1 MSKGKK
7 IFKDNTIWVVLIVI
21 IIIAAIVSRNFFTP
35 SNLISI
41 ATTESIIGVLC
52 AGAMWCILSK
62 GIDLSAGSMVAFASC
77 ICASFVQK
85 STYSGAMYPGLD
97 LPVIVG
103 IVVAII
109 ACVAF
114 GLLNGLLVAYT
125 KIPPFIATLGTQ
137 LIVRA
142 AAQIYTNAYPVPEL
156 KDDFKFLGQGYVGP
170 IPMII
175 IIFAIFIIVSGFM
188 LNYTRFGKNIFAI
201 GGNEQAARAAGIKVE
216 KNQVIVYVWAAFCA
230 GMGGVLLASRS
241 GAGNSSSGLN
251 YELDA
256 IAACTIG
263 GTSQTGGVAKITGV
277 IAGIFI
283 LGVVKNIMLLLGVNA
298 YWQQVVKGAIII
310 IAVVLDMRKNAK
322 KN

>member
-1 MSKGKK
+1 
-7 IFKDNTIWVVLIVI
+7 
-21 IIIAAIVSRNFFTP
+21 
-35 SNLISI
+35 
-41 ATTESIIGVLC
+41 
-52 AGAMWCILSK
+52 
-62 GIDLSAGSMVAFASC
+62 
-77 ICASFVQK
+77 
-85 STYSGAMYPGLD
+85 
-97 LPVIVG
+97 
-103 IVVAII
+103 
-109 ACVAF
+109 
-114 GLLNGLLVAYT
+114 
-125 KIPPFIATLGTQ
+125 
-137 LIVRA
+137 
-142 AAQIYTNAYPVPEL
+142 
-156 KDDFKFLGQGYVGP
+156 
-170 IPMII
+170 
-175 IIFAIFIIVSGFM
+175 M
-188 LNYTRFGKNIFAI
+188 LNYTRFGKNVFAI

-310 IAVVLDMRKNAK
+310 IAVVIDMRKNAK

>member
-1 MSKGKK
+1 MDKVKK
-7 IFKDNTIWVVLIVI
+7 LAKDNTIWVVLII
-21 IIIAAIVSRNFFTP
+21 IIIVAAIISPNFFTA

-41 ATTESIIGVLC
+41 ATTEAIIGVLS
-52 AGAMWCILSK
+52 AGIMWAILSK
-62 GIDLSAGSMVAFASC
+62 GIDLSAGSIVAFSSC

-85 STYSGAMYPGLD
+85 TSYSGAMYPD
-97 LPVIVG
+97 LELPMIVG
-103 IVVAII
+103 IILALLVS
-109 ACVAF
+109 VAF
-114 GLLNGLLVAYT
+114 GLINGLLVAYT

-137 LIVRA
+137 LIARA
-142 AAQIYTNAYPVPEL
+142 GAQIYTNAYPVPEL
-156 KDDFKFLGQGYVGP
+156 RDDFKFLGQGSVGP

-175 IIFAIFIIVSGFM
+175 IIFAIFIAVSGFV
-188 LNYTRFGKNIFAI
+188 LNYTRFGKNVFAI
-201 GGNEQAARAAGIKVE
+201 GGNENAARAAGIQVE
-216 KNQVIVYVWAAFCA
+216 KNLVIVYCIAGFCA
-230 GMGGVLLASRS
+230 GFGGVLLASRS
-241 GAGNSSSGLN
+241 GAGNSSFGLN

-283 LGVVKNIMLLLGVNA
+283 LGVVKNIMLLMGVNA

>member
-1 MSKGKK
+1 MDKFKK
-7 IFKDNTIWVVLIVI
+7 TAKDNTIWVVLIIMI
-21 IIIAAIVSRNFFTP
+21 IVASIISPNFFTA
-35 SNLISI
+35 SNLISVG
-41 ATTESIIGVLC
+41 TTEAITGVIC
-52 AGAMWCILSK
+52 AGAMWTILSK

-77 ICASFVQK
+77 ICASLVQK
-85 STYSGAMYPGLD
+85 TSYSGAMYPD
-97 LPVIVG
+97 LELPMIVG
-103 IVVAII
+103 II
-109 ACVAF
+109 AGIAACMAF
-114 GLLNGLLVAYT
+114 GLMNGLLVAYT
-125 KIPPFIATLGTQ
+125 KIPPFIATLGSQ

-156 KDDFKFLGQGYVGP
+156 REDFKFIGQGYVGP

-175 IIFAIFIIVSGFM
+175 LIFAIFIAVSGFV

-216 KNQVIVYVWAAFCA
+216 KNQVIVYLIAGFCS
-230 GMGGVLLASRS
+230 GMGGVLLAARA
-241 GAGNSSSGLN
+241 GAGNSSAGLN

-283 LGVVKNIMLLLGVNA
+283 LGVVKNIMLLMGVNA
-298 YWQQVVKGAIII
+298 YWQNVVKGAIII

>member
-1 MSKGKK
+1 MDKFKK
-7 IFKDNTIWVVLIVI
+7 TAKDNTIWVVLVI
-21 IIIAAIVSRNFFTP
+21 MIIIASIISPNFFTV

-41 ATTESIIGVLC
+41 GTTESIIGVIC
-52 AGAMWCILSK
+52 AGIMWAILSK
-62 GIDLSAGSMVAFASC
+62 GTDLSAGSMVAFASC
-77 ICASFVQK
+77 ICASLVQK
-85 STYSGAMYPGLD
+85 PTYSGVMYPGLD

-103 IVVAII
+103 DLAGVGV
-109 ACVAF
+109 CVAF
-114 GLLNGLLVAYT
+114 GLMNGLLVAYT
-125 KIPPFIATLGTQ
+125 KIPPFIATLGSQ

-156 KDDFKFLGQGYVGP
+156 REDFKFLGQGYVGP

-175 IIFAIFIIVSGFM
+175 IIFAAFIAVSGFV

-216 KNQVIVYVWAAFCA
+216 KNLVIVYVISGLCA
-230 GMGGVLLASRS
+230 GMGGVLLAARA
-241 GAGNSSSGLN
+241 GAGNSASGLN
-251 YELDA
+251 YEFDA

-277 IAGIFI
+277 VAGIFI
-283 LGVVKNIMLLLGVNA
+283 LGVVKNIMLLMGINA
-298 YWQQVVKGAIII
+298 YWQNVVKGAIII
-310 IAVVLDMRKNAK
+310 LAVVLDMRKNAK

>member
-1 MSKGKK
+1 MDKFKRVA
-7 IFKDNTIWVVLIVI
+7 KDNTIWVVLIAI
-21 IIIAAIVSRNFFTP
+21 IIIASIISPNFFTR
-35 SNLISI
+35 SNLTSVV
-41 ATTESIIGVLC
+41 TTEAVTGVIC
-52 AGAMWCILSK
+52 AGAMWTILSK
-62 GIDLSAGSMVAFASC
+62 GIDLSAGSMVAFSSV
-77 ICASFVQK
+77 ICASLVQK
-85 STYSGAMYPGLD
+85 TTYSGAMYEGLE
-97 LPVIVG
+97 LPIIVG
-103 IVVAII
+103 ILAGVAV
-109 ACVAF
+109 CMLF
-114 GLLNGLLVAYT
+114 GLMNGLLVAYT
-125 KIPPFIATLGTQ
+125 KIPPFIATLGSQ

-156 KDDFKFLGQGYVGP
+156 RDDFMFLGQGMLGP
-170 IPMII
+170 IPML
-175 IIFAIFIIVSGFM
+175 AIFLAAFLAVSGFV

-216 KNQVIVYVWAAFCA
+216 KNQVIVYTIAGFCSGFA
-230 GMGGVLLASRS
+230 GVLLAARS
-241 GAGNSSSGLN
+241 NAGNSSFGLN

-283 LGVVKNIMLLLGVNA
+283 LGVVKNIMLIMGVNA
-298 YWQQVVKGAIII
+298 YWQNVVKGAIII

>member
-1 MSKGKK
+1 MSKAKRFYK
-7 IFKDNTIWVVLIVI
+7 NNTIWVVLII
-21 IIIAAIVSRNFFTP
+21 IFIVAAIISPSFLTA
-35 SNLISI
+35 SNLTSI
-41 ATTESIIGVLC
+41 VTTESIVGVLC
-52 AGAMWCILSK
+52 AGAMWTILSK
-62 GIDLSAGSMVAFASC
+62 GIDLSAGSMVAFASV

-85 STYSGAMYPGLD
+85 STYSGAMYPGMES
-97 LPVIVG
+97 PMIVG
-103 IVVAII
+103 IILGVG
-109 ACVAF
+109 ACVIF
-114 GLLNGLLVAYT
+114 GILNGLLVAYT
-125 KIPPFIATLGTQ
+125 KIPAFIATLGTQ

-156 KDDFKFLGQGYVGP
+156 KDNFKFLGQGSLGP
-170 IPMII
+170 IPMLAV
-175 IIFAIFIIVSGFM
+175 FLIVFLVISGFM
-188 LNYTRFGKNIFAI
+188 LNYTRFGKNVFAI

-216 KNQVIVYVWAAFCA
+216 KNLVIVYTWAAFCS
-230 GMGGVLLASRS
+230 GIGGVLLAARS
-241 GAGNSSSGLN
+241 GAGNSSFGLN

-277 IAGIFI
+277 VAGIFI

-310 IAVVLDMRKNAK
+310 LAVVMDMRKNAK